1 MRLRAAVSRRRA
13 EVWREALL
21 GRREGGAALQL
32 RGTSCRTALG
42 ALRSHAA
49 AAVAARG
56 AIRRARRNL
65 IALDGHRRSM
75 PPPKIVNSLEMCALA
90 RRRATRRR
98 LAQRVLSAWGGYTAS
113 AVMLLWLAAGHRL
126 RRVLR
131 YWSGAA
137 SARAA
142 RRSMAERERGLRLAA
157 MLARWRS
164 AAAAEGAGAAA
175 AAVLALSFDRRR
187 VLRAHFVALAS
198 VTLATQLSSI

>member
-1 MRLRAAVSRRRA
+1 M
-13 EVWREALL
+13 
-21 GRREGGAALQL
+21 
-32 RGTSCRTALG
+32 
-42 ALRSHAA
+42 
-49 AAVAARG
+49 
-56 AIRRARRNL
+56 
-65 IALDGHRRSM
+65 
-75 PPPKIVNSLEMCALA
+75 NSLEMCALA

-113 AVMLLWLAAGHRL
+113 AVMLRWLAAGHRL

-142 RRSMAERERGLRLAA
+142 RRSMAERARGLRLAA

-164 AAAAEGAGAAA
+164 EAAVEGAGAAA

-198 VTLATQLSSI
+198 VTLATQLSATI